1 MMHLSL
7 GPDQGMTIQEID
19 LETVSVT
26 ETAVPE
32 TTDGRKV
39 SPEKKTNFFSAVMTV
54 ATIAVMTEVAT
65 DVTTD
70 EMIDA
75 VTIADSSHF

>member
-1 MMHLSL
+1 
-7 GPDQGMTIQEID
+7 
-19 LETVSVT
+19 
-26 ETAVPE
+26 
-32 TTDGRKV
+32 
-39 SPEKKTNFFSAVMTV
+39 MTV